1 MLYSCYIEGT
11 IIPSG
16 NNNSK
21 KMIIVYKYELN
32 KGEKF

>member
-1 MLYSCYIEGT
+1 MLNFYNIERT
-11 IIPSG
+11 VIPSG

-32 KGEKF
+32 TEKI